1 MLTYVVIALVALL
14 FVSALVLVRRRPA
27 RPGSEVEP
35 ADEHPLDRA
44 SVPDLPVPIEAGETP
59 GPRPLEGVV
68 PVPGPIERGPPLP
81 VILVHGLFGF
91 DRIGVPGARFDYF
104 RGIAKHLE
112 TLGCH
117 AHAVKLPMASSVPA
131 RAAKLVAAIEAVGHE
146 RIDLV
151 AHSLGGLDARY
162 ALAKLGLAG
171 RVRSLVTIGTP
182 HRGSPIADLMLTG
195 VLDWPRRLAKTMGM
209 PLEALEWLSTASLEK
224 FNAEITDVPGVRYG
238 CVVGGMRDAKTA
250 VPLPLI
256 AAHAYLKKV
265 AGAND
270 GLVPIASQYWGE
282 TLAEIEADHFAQ
294 VGWRFTLGGTFDAA
308 GLYAFLVARLGD
320 APVASVTNEPNIAP
334 AR

>member
-1 MLTYVVIALVALL
+1 MLTYVVIALIALL
-14 FVSALVLVRRRPA
+14 FVTAILVVRRWPA
-27 RPGSEVEP
+27 PGPAPEIEADRESGADLRIEPGGEP
-35 ADEHPLDRA
+35 A
-44 SVPDLPVPIEAGETP
+44 
-59 GPRPLEGVV
+59 PLEGVV
-68 PVPGPIERGPPLP
+68 PIPGPVERGPPLP

-104 RGIAKHLE
+104 RGIAKHLD

-131 RAAKLVAAIEAVGHE
+131 RAAKLVEAIEAQPHE
-146 RIDLV
+146 RIDLI

-162 ALAKLGLAG
+162 ALAKLGLAS

-195 VLDWPRRLAKTMGM
+195 VLDWPRRLAKTVGM
-209 PLEALEWLSTASLEK
+209 PLEALEWLSTASLAK
-224 FNAEITDVPGVRYG
+224 FNDEIHDVPGVRYA
-238 CVVGGMRDAKTA
+238 CVVGGIRDAKTA

-256 AAHAYLKKV
+256 AAHAYMKKV

-294 VGWRFTLGGTFDAA
+294 VGWRFTMRGTFDAA

-320 APVASVTNEPNIAP
+320 APVAAVTGEPNAAS

>member
-1 MLTYVVIALVALL
+1 VDLVLTSIVIALVVAL
-14 FVSALVLVRRRPA
+14 FVAALIVVRRRPPA
-27 RPGSEVEP
+27 VIEHVAERPM
-35 ADEHPLDRA
+35 
-44 SVPDLPVPIEAGETP
+44 
-59 GPRPLEGVV
+59 EGVV
-68 PVPGPIERGPPLP
+68 PIPGPVERGPPLP

-112 TLGCH
+112 ALGCH

-131 RAAKLVAAIEAVGHE
+131 RAAKLVAAIEAQDHD
-146 RIDLV
+146 RIDLI

-162 ALAKLGLAG
+162 ALAKLGLAN

-195 VLDWPRRLAKTMGM
+195 ALDWPRRLAKTVGL
-209 PLEALEWLSTASLEK
+209 PLDALEWLSTASLAK
-224 FNAEITDVPGVRYG
+224 FNEDVADVPGVRYA
-238 CVVGGMRDAKTA
+238 CVVGGLREARTA
-250 VPLPLI
+250 VPLPLV
-256 AAHAYLKKV
+256 AAHAYLRRV

-294 VGWRFTLGGTFDAA
+294 VGWRFTVGGTFDAA
-308 GLYAFLVARLGD
+308 GLYAFIVARLGD
-320 APVASVTNEPNIAP
+320 APVPGVSKEPFT
-334 AR
+334 ARPTSAD